1 MPALSLFAAVD
12 AYSITVH
19 SFVNY
24 LVELL
29 TTTLVPWLVYVAEI

>member
-1 MPALSLFAAVD
+1 MPALSLFTAVD
-12 AYSITVH
+12 AYIN

-29 TTTLVPWLVYVAEI
+29 TTIARRHTADICEPGLI